1 MRTRTHTQRENEK
14 IGERTRR
21 WEREREDGERTRRQE
36 REAPLAARTMLCN
49 YSLYLLIKAQPQKAH
64 LKDMAKRRSP
74 DRCVLII
81 VGPTS
86 C

>member
-1 MRTRTHTQRENEK
+1 MRTRAHTHRENEK
-14 IGERTRR
+14 M
-21 WEREREDGERTRRQE
+21 EREREDRGENEKME